1 MQFFQKIFDAIVNAN
16 DFVNGIVWGFPLLVL
31 ILGVG
36 IYFTVRLGFF
46 QFTNPGY
53 VFRNTVKKAFQK
65 KDETKP
71 APGELT
77 SFQAAMTSVAA
88 IVGSGNIAGVATA
101 IVVGGPG
108 ALVWIIIAALFGMAS
123 KFAEITLGIKYREFH
138 EDGTVTGGAM
148 YYLAKG
154 LKQKWLGI
162 LFSILVIP
170 FAFVISGI
178 VDTNTIAL
186 TLKDYFNVPT
196 IVTGIVL
203 AVVVA
208 LIIFFGVKRIGYAC
222 SLVAPFM
229 GAAYVLAGL
238 LIIILNIT
246 KLPAAVGLIV
256 KSAFKPPA
264 LAGGA
269 VGTFFICMKTGVARG
284 LYSNE
289 AGLGTAAM
297 VHAGAQVNH
306 PVEQGLW
313 GPMEV
318 FLDTIVVCTI
328 SALAIVMSGL
338 WNTGLDGAT
347 LTVSAF
353 EALLPGKIGAYVCIG
368 AVVLFGFSCLI
379 SYYVYA
385 ERAIEYIFGSKS
397 KLVVKILWVITIVI
411 GSQTTL
417 GFVWDLADTCNGL
430 MIIPNLIGLLLLSGE
445 VVKLKKQYFNDPET
459 GLRRASKNAK

>member
-46 QFTNPGY
+46 QFTKPGY

-208 LIIFFGVKRIGYAC
+208 LIIFFGVKRSEYTLC
-222 SLVAPFM
+222 
-229 GAAYVLAGL
+229 
-238 LIIILNIT
+238 NI
-246 KLPAAVGLIV
+246 
-256 KSAFKPPA
+256 
-264 LAGGA
+264 
-269 VGTFFICMKTGVARG
+269 CR
-284 LYSNE
+284 N
-289 AGLGTAAM
+289 
-297 VHAGAQVNH
+297 HAGYVFSRCISETGEIA
-306 PVEQGLW
+306 EGLQKQ
-313 GPMEV
+313 
-318 FLDTIVVCTI
+318 FLPLRSD
-328 SALAIVMSGL
+328 S
-338 WNTGLDGAT
+338 
-347 LTVSAF
+347 F
-353 EALLPGKIGAYVCIG
+353 
-368 AVVLFGFSCLI
+368 
-379 SYYVYA
+379 
-385 ERAIEYIFGSKS
+385 
-397 KLVVKILWVITIVI
+397 
-411 GSQTTL
+411 
-417 GFVWDLADTCNGL
+417 
-430 MIIPNLIGLLLLSGE
+430 NLI
-445 VVKLKKQYFNDPET
+445 Q
-459 GLRRASKNAK
+459 R